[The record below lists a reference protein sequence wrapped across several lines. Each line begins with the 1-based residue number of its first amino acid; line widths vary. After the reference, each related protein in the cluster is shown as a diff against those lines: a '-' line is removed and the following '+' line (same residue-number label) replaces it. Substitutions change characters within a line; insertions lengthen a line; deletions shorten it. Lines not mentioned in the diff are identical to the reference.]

1 MMQRLVAPAFLT
13 LPSLLLCGVTG
24 LAMAEACLI
33 ESNDDGL
40 AIRMCQEN
48 ISIPQHL
55 FAGSFCQPQ
64 IPDRTFDIS
73 FVEACPAGAYGVC
86 EGARSEGVG
95 YRQSIHYYSDP
106 DDAAVLRAYCEKI
119 SSGTWRFPD

>member
-1 MMQRLVAPAFLT
+1 MIQRLVARARIALT
-13 LPSLLLCGVTG
+13 GLLFCGVTS

-40 AIRMCQEN
+40 AIRMCQQN
-48 ISIPQHL
+48 ISIPQQL
-55 FAGSFCQPQ
+55 FTGSFCQPQ
-64 IPDRTFDIS
+64 IPERTFDIDI
-73 FVEACPAGAYGVC
+73 VEACPAGAYGVC

-119 SSGTWRFPD
+119 SGGTWRFPD

>member
-1 MMQRLVAPAFLT
+1 MMQRRIVPTLLT
-13 LPSLLLCGVTG
+13 LPGLLLCGLTG
-24 LAMAEACLI
+24 LAMADACLI
-33 ESNDDGL
+33 GSNDEGV
-40 AIRMCQEN
+40 AIRMCQQN
-48 ISIPQHL
+48 ISIPPHL
-55 FAGSFCQPQ
+55 FTGSFCQPH
-64 IPDRTFDIS
+64 IPERTFEIS
-73 FVEACPAGAYGVC
+73 LIEACPAGAYGVC

>member
-1 MMQRLVAPAFLT
+1 MIQRPVSRALLT
-13 LPSLLLCGVTG
+13 LPGLLLCGVTS

-40 AIRMCQEN
+40 AIRMCQQN

-55 FAGSFCQPQ
+55 FTGSFCQPQ
-64 IPDRTFDIS
+64 IPERTFDIS
-73 FVEACPAGAYGVC
+73 SLEVCPAGAYGVC

-95 YRQSIHYYSDP
+95 YRQSIYYYSDP